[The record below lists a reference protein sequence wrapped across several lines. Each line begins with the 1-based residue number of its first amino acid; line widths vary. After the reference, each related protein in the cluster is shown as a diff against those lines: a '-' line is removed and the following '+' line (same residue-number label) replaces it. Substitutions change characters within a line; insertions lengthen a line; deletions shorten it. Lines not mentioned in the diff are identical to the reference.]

1 MPFFN
6 NLFQVCYMI
15 SFMQIMQIL
24 LAILSILKINNFS
37 RIQLSSFCMEPLFQS
52 SLSLCLRKFN
62 FLGVI
67 FRMHQMS
74 FKTILQEVPKYMSNL
89 VTSNMPQTY
98 TQASIIAD
106 TTSLNLSREN
116 GMRFKPCF
124 KLFFKTLFENKF
136 KFMVVTCG
144 ILKLK
149 SMWNLSCVKGPKYS

>member
-1 MPFFN
+1 
-6 NLFQVCYMI
+6 
-15 SFMQIMQIL
+15 
-24 LAILSILKINNFS
+24 
-37 RIQLSSFCMEPLFQS
+37 
-52 SLSLCLRKFN
+52 
-62 FLGVI
+62 
-67 FRMHQMS
+67 MS